1 MATAPRNYWMIAV
14 SPGYFGA
21 LEEGGFGVV
30 GLSKAHKKR
39 AQRMERGDRI
49 LVFVTGDL
57 AFAAALTVDGACYE
71 DDAPLF
77 PPEPSGEAYP
87 WRVPV
92 KADAALRSEERLD
105 ARLLAPRMEYV
116 RKWAAERWPLAFQG
130 LLHLVPKADFLMLE
144 AEMRRANRGAKPGR
158 SVPRASE
165 PDGAFACELDRMAA
179 GAA

>member
-1 MATAPRNYWMIAV
+1 MAVTPRNYWMIAV
-14 SPGYFGA
+14 SPGYFGM

-30 GLSKAHKKR
+30 GLSRTHKKR

-49 LVFVTGDL
+49 LVFIARDL
-57 AFAAALTVDGACYE
+57 VFAAALTVAGACYE
-71 DDAPLF
+71 EDTPLF
-77 PPEPSGEAYP
+77 PPEPRGETYP

-92 KADAALRSEERLD
+92 KADAALGLQERLD

-116 RKWAAERWPLAFQG
+116 RKWTAERWPLAFQG

-144 AEMRRANRGAKPGR
+144 AEMRRAKRGHKPER
-158 SVPRASE
+158 SAPRPSAADE
-165 PDGAFACELDRMAA
+165 AFACELDRMAA